1 MDLKQLVRIN
11 EEGLVAD
18 AVNFGMMEDA
28 TKNAGLCD
36 GFVFNFDSGASKS
49 STVGVLDCVRRSFFS
64 RSEPNVHLVVQ
75 DYGKGKSH
83 FALVMANYFNK
94 THASPEVKGILRQI
108 EVALGSRQGILEDL
122 RGHKER
128 TKPYLV
134 IAISGER
141 QVDLKQMMLKQIRH
155 TLLADGVTDS
165 IAQHLC
171 QKPLEYMQSLDQSQR
186 SEADKFLRQDVRR
199 YGQIDTAAL
208 IRVLES
214 DGYRE
219 IPTVKDISRH
229 LNGFPID
236 FGADLSVEE
245 ILQDLL
251 QKLCKGV
258 DRRYQGILILFDE
271 LNVYLQSWALNP
283 AAAGGMTLQNITNI
297 CENNKGDIALVCFTQ
312 IKPSHATALPPNSL
326 EVRDYKKLTS
336 RLELGPS
343 TYEPMASLE
352 LVLDNLINAQQHDRL
367 QEFMTIWRGGIQRDS
382 ERVFKWCAVYEQRRW
397 PFAEFLQHLGIGSF
411 PLHPLAAY
419 LLCNLDFMQG
429 RTAIQFVKENVKQFI
444 ASQSAEKDGLLNYL
458 QPVELVDAFR
468 SNLSVHPQYPDFD
481 KAITAVQASATDGEI
496 KILKALFLFYVSG
509 GKVRKADTEP
519 HEEVLSSLCG
529 MTSEQARMSLQKLS
543 ELGVVYHI
551 PAIHTYRFYS
561 GFGLNDLKRLI
572 EDEVAQV
579 PRSIE
584 DVVSY
589 VDEHMGSLIKLPY
602 VDAEQFVAENRLV
615 LDDWRFAI
623 RALSPDQ
630 LRELLGKDS
639 LEDNKYKGV
648 VAFVLPATAGEA
660 QLLTVECEE
669 GLKNSAVRSKVVV
682 AVPRIGLS
690 EVSDLIVRVKALKRK
705 SPGERERYGAAH
717 VELLKMWEQDIEKRL
732 NTALHD
738 VELCGSNTDRLP
750 LSERKNLNSVVSLQL
765 RDRFGAVPTVENID
779 KMRSGHT
786 TGAKIVTFMVK
797 QLLGKT
803 LSKQSFPDK
812 SFHSVIDA
820 LFLRSW
826 GLLRLS
832 GAQYQIQPPTNSR
845 VRVAWDNISESLPF
859 KPGRESR
866 VSVGQLWKVLSSDP
880 YGYNDLTFTAVVGA
894 WLVFH
899 RAEIRISQTE
909 RVNGQPP
916 RLQELTVAQFLSH
929 AEMDAPSKF
938 IRVWQRDDIFVT
950 RQEAISDPT
959 IPETMSIDEGR
970 KFVSQIQD
978 YLNQEVQNQARAAEL
993 KNINN
998 SLVLQITGLER
1009 WEQLSRRL
1017 MGELNSSDLSEVLEL
1032 YVKLQSPPDFTGKTH
1047 RVLLSEALV
1056 TEQVD
1061 SLDRLHG
1068 VIRDRISACV
1078 SRANSLNSDQEL
1090 RATTAQIERDL
1101 QLLKRVPAVHEEFS
1115 EDLSS
1120 AVLAA
1125 ERRMDSIR
1133 GQQKYQ
1139 DCIANIDRVLR
1150 AVSRTTSQSALK
1162 NARIAIEDLAA
1173 PFPEAKASDGYNS
1186 AVKQI
1191 ESYQAE
1197 LASTLR
1203 DWETRAVE
1211 VGNKRTAETLFA
1223 DINSARNG
1231 FDFVAEAAQIETISQ
1246 SLLSTIERLA
1256 VIERADKDLEDYLAS
1271 TRRQCERVL
1280 RAKRFQEAFTLHQEL
1295 AALQCPCAQES
1306 THNEKAENESR
1317 PLRESAK
1324 AHTEGLADVI
1334 CSQFPGT
1341 TQECTRLREE
1351 LTAMLTLVSE
1361 VPEFAKTRAKAQ
1373 TALDSLDAT
1382 AKRIELTNADQQKL
1396 SRIRQF
1402 KRSIPNTVQ
1411 LCENAINEVKE
1422 LRGSINFPDASAH
1435 EIDEIVSTLE
1445 RQLERLGDQLSE
1457 IAQGLPTV
1465 NSYEKFKS
1473 FQRSYDQL
1481 AMVFVGSKRE
1491 GDYRSFDSK
1500 IKSLQGIFEL
1510 LNEVEAQCLAAT
1522 TVRQSYAA
1530 LEKVKETIQ
1539 LADLPE
1545 WVCERLAQQQERL
1558 NDKVSLAVAQLDDWE
1573 ADLGALRSVGDINSR
1588 ISAVSAKAA
1597 VYEGSDLSDRVGK
1610 LNVELLAL
1618 RECLRID
1625 KVFAVFTD
1633 EKDGADA
1640 MEQIAQWRS
1649 EHESL
1654 VGPSVMAH
1662 ASTLEKRI
1670 EDRLAEL
1677 KNRQLS
1683 EWKLQVINL
1692 RKRADLVQ
1700 SQGESPARTVCA
1712 VALLKEVTETS
1723 GRYGQDVA
1731 GREIA
1736 ELGSIESECREILN
1750 RDRES
1755 QILFLF
1761 EQLPRDLQT
1770 ALCRRLAERSEG
1782 PVSSSNGE
1790 LLRNWE
1796 AGNAD

>member
-11 EEGLVAD
+11 EEGIVAD

-28 TKNAGLCD
+28 SKNASLCD
-36 GFVFNFDSGASKS
+36 GFVFNFDPGAPKS

-83 FALVMANYFNK
+83 FALVMANYFNR
-94 THASPEVKGILRQI
+94 THDSPEVKGILRQV

-141 QVDLKQMMLKQIRH
+141 QVDLKQMLLKQIRH

-171 QKPLEYMQSLDQSQR
+171 QKPLEYMQSLDQTQR
-186 SEADKFLRQDVRR
+186 SEADNFLRQDVRR

-208 IRVLES
+208 IKVLES

-251 QKLCKGV
+251 QKLCKGA

-283 AAAGGMTLQNITNI
+283 AIAGGMTLQNITNI

-312 IKPSHATALPPNSL
+312 IKPSHAAALPPNSL

-367 QEFMTIWRGGIQRDS
+367 HEFMTIWRGGIQRDS

-444 ASQSAEKDGLLNYL
+444 ASQPAEKDGLLNYL

-468 SNLSVHPQYPDFD
+468 SNLSGHPQYPDFN
-481 KAITAVQASATDGEI
+481 KAITAIQASATEGEI

-509 GKVRKADTEP
+509 GKLRKADTEP

-529 MTSEQARMSLQKLS
+529 MTPEQARISLQKLS

-572 EDEVAQV
+572 DDEVAQA
-579 PRSIE
+579 PRSID

-589 VDEHMGSLIKLPY
+589 VDEHMSSLFKLPY

-623 RALSPDQ
+623 RAFSPDQ
-630 LRELLGKDS
+630 LRDLLGKDS
-639 LEDNKYKGV
+639 LDDSKYKGV

-660 QLLTVECEE
+660 QLFTIECEE

-682 AVPRIGLS
+682 AVPRVGLS

-705 SPGERERYGAAH
+705 SHGERERYGAAH

-732 NTALHD
+732 NGALRD

-750 LSERKNLNSVVSLQL
+750 RSERKSLNSVVSLQL
-765 RDRFGAVPTVENID
+765 RERFGVVPTVENID

-786 TGAKIVTFMVK
+786 TGAKIVTFMIK

-812 SFHSVIDA
+812 SFHSVIDS

-832 GAQYQIQPPTNSR
+832 GAQYQIQPPTNSK
-845 VRVAWDNISESLPF
+845 VRAAWDNICESLPF
-859 KPGRESR
+859 EPGKESR
-866 VSVGQLWKVLSSDP
+866 VSVGQLWKALSSDP
-880 YGYNDLTFTAVVGA
+880 FGYNDLTFTAIVGA

-909 RVNGQPP
+909 RLNGQPP
-916 RLQELTVAQFLSH
+916 RLLELSVAQFLSH
-929 AEMDAPSKF
+929 PEMDAPSKF
-938 IRVWQRDDIFVT
+938 IRVWQRDDVFVT

-959 IPETMSIDEGR
+959 IPETMSLDEGR

-978 YLNQEVQNQARAAEL
+978 YLNQEVQNQTRAAEL

-998 SLVLQITGLER
+998 SLVVQITALDR
-1009 WEQLSRRL
+1009 WEQSARRL
-1017 MGELNSSDLSEVLEL
+1017 MSELNSSDLSEVLEL
-1032 YVKLQSPPDFTGKTH
+1032 YVKLQSPPDFTGKTP

-1068 VIRDRISACV
+1068 VIRDRIAACV
-1078 SRANSLNSDQEL
+1078 DRANSLNSDQEL

-1101 QLLKRVPAVHEEFS
+1101 HLLKRVPAIHEEFS

-1150 AVSRTTSQSALK
+1150 AVSRTTSRSALK
-1162 NARIAIEDLAA
+1162 NARTAIEDLAA
-1173 PFPEAKASDGYNS
+1173 PFPDAKTSDGYDS
-1186 AVKQI
+1186 AIKRIQSYEEEFVK
-1191 ESYQAE
+1191 
-1197 LASTLR
+1197 TLT
-1203 DWETRAVE
+1203 DWEIRAAE
-1211 VGNKRTAETLFA
+1211 AGNKRTAETLLA
-1223 DINSARNG
+1223 EINSARNR
-1231 FDFVAEAAQIETISQ
+1231 FDFAAEAGQIETITQ

-1256 VIERADKDLEDYLAS
+1256 LMERADRDLDDYLAS
-1271 TRRQCERVL
+1271 TRRQRERVL
-1280 RAKRFQEAFTLHQEL
+1280 RAKRFQEAFTQYQEF
-1295 AALQCPCAQES
+1295 AALQSPCAQEG
-1306 THNEKAENESR
+1306 THNKKAENESK
-1317 PLRESAK
+1317 PLRESAR

-1334 CSQFPGT
+1334 CSQIPGT
-1341 TQECTRLREE
+1341 SQECSRLRED
-1351 LTAMLTLVSE
+1351 LTTMLTLVSE
-1361 VPEFAKTRAKAQ
+1361 APEFATTKSKAQ
-1373 TALDSLDAT
+1373 TALDSLNVI
-1382 AKRIELTNADQQKL
+1382 AKRIELTDADQLKL

-1422 LRGSINFPDASAH
+1422 LRGSINFPDPFAQ
-1435 EIDEIVSTLE
+1435 EIDEIVLTLE
-1445 RQLERLGDQLSE
+1445 HQIEKLENQLSE
-1457 IAQGLPTV
+1457 IAQGLTTV
-1465 NSYEKFKS
+1465 NSYEKFKA

-1491 GDYRSFDSK
+1491 QDYRSFDSK
-1500 IKSLQGIFEL
+1500 IKNLQGIFEL

-1530 LEKVKETIQ
+1530 LEKATETAK
-1539 LADLPE
+1539 LADLPKLM
-1545 WVCERLAQQQERL
+1545 CERLVQQQKRL
-1558 NDKVSLAVAQLDDWE
+1558 ADKVAQAVAQLDDWG
-1573 ADLGALRSVGDINSR
+1573 ADLVAFRSVGEIDGR
-1588 ISAVSAKAA
+1588 LKAISDKAA
-1597 VYEGSDLSDRVGK
+1597 VYEGSDLADRVRK
-1610 LNVELLAL
+1610 ISAELLAL

-1625 KVFAVFTD
+1625 KAFAVFTH
-1633 EKDGADA
+1633 EKDGAAA
-1640 MEQIAQWRS
+1640 MDQISQWRS

-1654 VGPSVMAH
+1654 VGSSVMAY
-1662 ASTLEKRI
+1662 ASTLETKI
-1670 EDRLAEL
+1670 GERLAEL
-1677 KNRQLS
+1677 NHRQLT
-1683 EWKLQVINL
+1683 EWKLQVVNL
-1692 RKRADLVQ
+1692 RERAHLVQ
-1700 SQGESPARTVCA
+1700 SQSESSARTESA
-1712 VALLKEVTETS
+1712 MKLLKQVAEMS

-1731 GREIA
+1731 DHEIV
-1736 ELGSIESECREILN
+1736 ELESIESECREILN

-1755 QILFLF
+1755 QILFLYD
-1761 EQLPRDLQT
+1761 QLPRNLQL
-1770 ALCRRLAERSEG
+1770 ALCRRLAERSDSL
-1782 PVSSSNGE
+1782 VSSSNE
-1790 LLRNWE
+1790 VI
-1796 AGNAD
+1796 AK

>member
-1 MDLKQLVRIN
+1 MELKQLVRIN

-28 TKNAGLCD
+28 TKNLSLCD
-36 GFVFNFDSGASKS
+36 GFVFNFDSGAPKS

-94 THASPEVKGILRQI
+94 THDSPEIKGILRQI
-108 EVALGSRQGILEDL
+108 EVALGTRQGILDDL

-141 QVDLKQMMLKQIRH
+141 QVDLKQMLLKQIRH

-171 QKPLEYMQSLDQSQR
+171 QRPLEYMQSLNQAQR
-186 SEADKFLRQDVRR
+186 TEADNFLRQDVKR

-208 IRVLES
+208 TKVLES

-251 QKLCKGV
+251 QKLCRGA

-297 CENNKGDIALVCFTQ
+297 CENNKGDIALACFTQ

-382 ERVFKWCAVYEQRRW
+382 ERAFRWCAVYEQRRW
-397 PFAEFLQHLGIGSF
+397 PFSEFLQHLGIGSF

-444 ASQSAEKDGLLNYL
+444 ATQSAEKDGLLNYL

-468 SNLSVHPQYPDFD
+468 SNLSGHPQYPDFN

-509 GKVRKADTEP
+509 GKVRKPDSEP

-529 MTSEQARMSLQKLS
+529 MTPEQARISLQKLS

-551 PAIHTYRFYS
+551 PATHTYRFYS

-572 EDEVAQV
+572 DDEVAQV

-589 VDEHMGSLIKLPY
+589 VDEHLNSLFKLSY

-615 LDDWRFAI
+615 SDDWRFAI

-630 LRELLGKDS
+630 LRDLLGKDL
-639 LEDNKYKGV
+639 LEDGKFKGT
-648 VAFVLPATAGEA
+648 VAFLMPATAGEA
-660 QLLTVECEE
+660 QLLKVECEE
-669 GLKNSAVRSKVVV
+669 SIKASALRSKVVV
-682 AVPRIGLS
+682 AVPRVGLS
-690 EVSDLIVRVKALKRK
+690 EVSDLIVRVKTLKRK

-732 NTALHD
+732 NGALRD
-738 VELCGSNTDRLP
+738 VELCGFNTDRLP
-750 LSERKNLNSVVSLQL
+750 LSERKNLSCVVSLQL
-765 RDRFGAVPTVENID
+765 RDRFGVVPTVENID

-803 LSKQSFPDK
+803 LTKQSFPDK

-832 GAQYQIQPPTNSR
+832 GTQYQIQPPTNSK
-845 VRVAWDNISESLPF
+845 VRAAWDNICDSLPLEAG
-859 KPGRESR
+859 KETR
-866 VSVGQLWKVLSSDP
+866 VSLGQLWKTLSSDP

-894 WLVFH
+894 WLVYH

-909 RVNGQPP
+909 RPIGQPP
-916 RLQELTVAQFLSH
+916 RLQEFTVAQFLSNP
-929 AEMDAPSKF
+929 DLDVPSKF
-938 IRVWQRDDIFVT
+938 IKVWQRDEVFVT
-950 RQEAISDPT
+950 RQEAIPDPN
-959 IPETMSIDEGR
+959 IPDTMSSDEGR
-970 KFVSQIQD
+970 KFVSQIQN
-978 YLNQEVQNQARAAEL
+978 YLDQDVQNQTRAAEL
-993 KNINN
+993 RNIND
-998 SLVLQITGLER
+998 SLVIQITRLDR
-1009 WEQLSRRL
+1009 WEQSCRQL
-1017 MGELNSSDLSEVLEL
+1017 MSELNSSELADILEL
-1032 YVKLQSPPDFTGKTH
+1032 HSKLKSPPDSAAKTH
-1047 RVLLSEALV
+1047 RVLLSDAQL
-1056 TEQVD
+1056 TEQVE

-1068 VIRDRISACV
+1068 VIRDRVSACV
-1078 SRANSLNSDQEL
+1078 SRASSIKSDQEL
-1090 RATTAQIERDL
+1090 RALTAQIERDL
-1101 QLLKRVPAVHEEFS
+1101 QLLRPLPSIHEEFS
-1115 EDLSS
+1115 EALSG
-1120 AVLAA
+1120 AVLTA
-1125 ERRMDSIR
+1125 ERRMDSLR

-1139 DCIANIDRVLR
+1139 DCIANIDRVLK
-1150 AVSRTTSQSALK
+1150 AVSRTTSQTGLK
-1162 NARIAIEDLAA
+1162 NARAAIEDLAA
-1173 PFPEAKASDGYNS
+1173 QFSDAKASHEYNS
-1186 AVKQI
+1186 AVQQI
-1191 ESYQAE
+1191 EGYEVE
-1197 LASTLR
+1197 LTRTLR
-1203 DWETRAVE
+1203 DWERRSAE
-1211 VGNKRTAETLFA
+1211 AGNKRTAESLIA
-1223 DINSARNG
+1223 EINSTRNR
-1231 FDFVAEAAQIETISQ
+1231 FDFVAEAAQIEAMSQ
-1246 SLLSTIERLA
+1246 SLLSTVERWAL
-1256 VIERADKDLEDYLAS
+1256 IERAEKDLGNFLAS
-1271 TRRQCERVL
+1271 TQRQCERVL
-1280 RAKRFQEAFTLHQEL
+1280 RAKRFQEAFTLYQEL
-1295 AALQCPCAQES
+1295 TALECPSAQEG
-1306 THNEKAENESR
+1306 TPHEKAEEESK
-1317 PLRESAK
+1317 LLKQSAK
-1324 AHTEGLADVI
+1324 AHTEGLADLV
-1334 CSQFPGT
+1334 CSQVPGT
-1341 TQECTRLREE
+1341 TQECRRLREE
-1351 LTAMLTLVSE
+1351 LTAMLSLLSD
-1361 VPEFAKTRAKAQ
+1361 VPEFATTEVKAEA
-1373 TALDSLDAT
+1373 ALESLEAT
-1382 AKRIELTNADQQKL
+1382 AKQIELTVADQQKL
-1396 SRIRQF
+1396 GRIRQF

-1411 LCENAINEVKE
+1411 ICEAAINEVKE
-1422 LRGSINFPDASAH
+1422 LRGNLNCPDTCAN
-1435 EIDEIVSTLE
+1435 EIDEIESTLE
-1445 RQLERLGDQLSE
+1445 RQAQKLVDQLSDV
-1457 IAQGLPTV
+1457 AQALPTV

-1481 AMVFVGSKRE
+1481 AMVFVGSRRE
-1491 GDYRSFDSK
+1491 DDYRSLDSK
-1500 IKSLQGIFEL
+1500 IKSLQGVFEL
-1510 LNEVEAQCLAAT
+1510 LNDAEAQCLAAT
-1522 TVRQSYAA
+1522 TVRQLYAA
-1530 LEKVKETIQ
+1530 LERVNETAQAEDLPGWARERISQ
-1539 LADLPE
+1539 QRNILAD
-1545 WVCERLAQQQERL
+1545 
-1558 NDKVSLAVAQLDDWE
+1558 KVAHAVAQLDEWD
-1573 ADLGALRSVGDINSR
+1573 AGRDALSSVGEIDNR
-1588 ISAVSAKAA
+1588 IKAISAKAPI
-1597 VYEGSDLSDRVGK
+1597 YEGSDLAERVRTTSI
-1610 LNVELLAL
+1610 ELLAL
-1618 RECLRID
+1618 RECVRID
-1625 KVFAVFTD
+1625 KAFEILKH
-1633 EKDGADA
+1633 EKDAADA
-1640 MEQIAQWRS
+1640 MEQIAQWRL

-1654 VGPSVMAH
+1654 VGPSVIAF
-1662 ASTLEKRI
+1662 AAALERRI
-1670 EDRLAEL
+1670 ADRLAEL
-1677 KNRQLS
+1677 NNRRLT
-1683 EWKLQVINL
+1683 EWKKQVVSL
-1692 RKRADLVQ
+1692 RERANLVQ
-1700 SQGESPARTVCA
+1700 SQAESPSRTESA
-1712 VALLKEVTETS
+1712 MALLKHVAEMS
-1723 GRYGQDVA
+1723 RSYGPDVA
-1731 GREIA
+1731 DREITD
-1736 ELGSIESECREILN
+1736 LKSIETECREILN

-1755 QILFLF
+1755 QILVLF
-1761 EQLPRDLQT
+1761 EQLPKDLQI
-1770 ALCRRLAERSEG
+1770 ALCLRLAERSESL
-1782 PVSSSNGE
+1782 VSSNGII
-1790 LLRNWE
+1790 
-1796 AGNAD
+1796 AKQ